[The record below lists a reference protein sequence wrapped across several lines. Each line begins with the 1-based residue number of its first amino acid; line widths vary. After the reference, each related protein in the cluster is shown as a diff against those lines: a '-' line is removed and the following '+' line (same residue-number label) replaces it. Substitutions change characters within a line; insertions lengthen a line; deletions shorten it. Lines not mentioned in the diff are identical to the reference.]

1 MSVHATDADARFARL
16 AADEWAWRLG
26 QFPQLATSVGDASH
40 DDRLERVDAESRA
53 ARLARWRDTRGALVA
68 IPVE

>member
-1 MSVHATDADARFARL
+1 MTEHVTDADARFARL

-40 DDRLERVDAESRA
+40 D
-53 ARLARWRDTRGALVA
+53 
-68 IPVE
+68 